1 MEAYLESSGTSA
13 VEFFCRNNQ
22 RLKAAGYFCKR
33 TPSWIF
39 DRILNTVLPNNL
51 IIARRRS
58 EEKLSTNGDK
68 QGNLGLTLPPNFL
81 HYSNTTKAKRQNLEL
96 TPRSPF
102 PWVIRGTKRRSNF
115 SVCTTIFNIYIW
127 LCRLYT
133 KIYSE
138 ISNYWTVWFHIVNFS
153 NQSFHILGNYLAI
166 YAYSQKCTLKNFI
179 TSFKTALKLERY
191 TNADLKISLYA
202 WLHIKTVPWKFRNL
216 KPKNS
221 RVNYMWRLNFT

>member
-1 MEAYLESSGTSA
+1 MQQNATQLNPLPVPWNRINTTTVSSIISKHSSHTKSLHPHHPLLSSPKQVQETHKPTLFQCCYSQSNHHKQDFSTTASKILCVLIKPQHFKQAILGVYLQPSFTAPLQLEAYLESSGTSA

-22 RLKAAGYFCKR
+22 RLKAAGYFRKR

-39 DRILNTVLPNNL
+39 DRILNTALPNHL

-102 PWVIRGTKRRSNF
+102 P
-115 SVCTTIFNIYIW
+115 
-127 LCRLYT
+127 
-133 KIYSE
+133 
-138 ISNYWTVWFHIVNFS
+138 
-153 NQSFHILGNYLAI
+153 
-166 YAYSQKCTLKNFI
+166 
-179 TSFKTALKLERY
+179 
-191 TNADLKISLYA
+191 
-202 WLHIKTVPWKFRNL
+202 
-216 KPKNS
+216 
-221 RVNYMWRLNFT
+221 